1 MILKIFAFG
10 INYLKDSMNIF
21 DAVIVILSLIEWILS
36 GAGNNSSGG
45 SFSAI

>member
-1 MILKIFAFG
+1 MVMKIVAFG

-36 GAGNNSSGG
+36 GAGNNTSGG